1 MTDAELSAIISD
13 KSPFLLYPTIKQLY
27 NGVSKPR
34 KQDETGVTIAKK
46 FEKSDGKIDWT
57 KSAREIHNQVRSMT
71 IWPCAFCS
79 FHDKMIKLAQT
90 ALTDKKAPAGTK
102 FGEIIGISKEGI
114 EVGTGE
120 GVILIKKLKPEGK
133 SVMNA
138 CDWVNG
144 AHAAAGEMFN

>member
-1 MTDAELSAIISD
+1 
-13 KSPFLLYPTIKQLY
+13 
-27 NGVSKPR
+27 
-34 KQDETGVTIAKK
+34 
-46 FEKSDGKIDWT
+46 
-57 KSAREIHNQVRSMT
+57 MT